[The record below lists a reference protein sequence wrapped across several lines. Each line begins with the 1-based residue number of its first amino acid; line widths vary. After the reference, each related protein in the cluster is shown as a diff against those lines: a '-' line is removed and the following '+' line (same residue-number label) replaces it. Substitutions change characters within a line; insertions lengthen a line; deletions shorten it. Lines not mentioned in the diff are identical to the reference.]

1 MYLTQ
6 QKTHKKTAK
15 KIYEYLWY
23 QDFLNKFKVYM
34 SILTKWTIHIT
45 FQITKYHFRYLMLIG
60 S

>member
-15 KIYEYLWY
+15 KRYEYFWY

-34 SILTKWTIHIT
+34 SVLTKWTIHIT
-45 FQITKYHFRYLMLIG
+45 FQIKNITIDI
-60 S
+60 